1 MAAGGAAGLP
11 AAHSGERTRGP
22 GRAGRAGGVQPAEG
36 VRRGGLGWLLAAG
49 RATPEQVP
57 DYLRA
62 VGQAQAT
69 RGAPGHPHWEA
80 VASLPAV
87 GSAFWDWLDPVTPGK
102 GPRDVRAS
110 FLPPR
115 CLLLSTLP
123 LPSAPRPKCF

>member
-36 VRRGGLGWLLAAG
+36 VRQGGLGWLLAAG

-57 DYLRA
+57 AYLRA

-69 RGAPGHPHWEA
+69 RGSWT
-80 VASLPAV
+80 PAL
-87 GSAFWDWLDPVTPGK
+87 GGGGEPSRGRF
-102 GPRDVRAS
+102 
-110 FLPPR
+110 
-115 CLLLSTLP
+115 CLLGL
-123 LPSAPRPKCF
+123 A